1 MSPLA
6 HEVYRQLLRHLRTGK
21 HSITYGELA
30 ARVSKKYPTHQRS
43 PHFHAA
49 LGELTA
55 ACRANALPC
64 LPAAV
69 WRASGRSPGAGYYT
83 VAHPRSRTDETRTA
97 AWEKEHA
104 AVLASLDRYPTAL
117 SATERS

>member
-6 HEVYRQLLRHLRTGK
+6 LEIYRQLLRHLRTGN
-21 HSITYGELA
+21 HSITYAELA
-30 ARVSKKYPTHQRS
+30 TKVSKKHATHQRS

-49 LGELTA
+49 LGELTV

-69 WRASGRSPGAGYYT
+69 WRASGRSPGAGYYA
-83 VAHPRSRTDETRTA
+83 VAHPRSRTDEARAA
-97 AWEKEHA
+97 AWEREHA
-104 AVLASLDRYPTAL
+104 AVLATLDRYPTAL
-117 SATERS
+117 SVPERP